1 MSGSPALDVTRDTIL
16 THARALPASPQVLG
30 GLCELLQ
37 DVNTDLDQIADQIR
51 VDSMLS
57 ARVIKMSNS
66 VVFGGGVRV
75 GSVDE
80 AVNRVGF
87 SEVVR
92 LVGAATAAGMV
103 DKALAAYRIDADPFR
118 EAMLAHA
125 LAAEALAGPAGL
137 DGRTAYAGGLLR
149 GIGMMILERVA
160 RNQPANAKPYD
171 PASHPTYRDWE
182 YGRFGVMAVD
192 VTTTVLDDWRF
203 PAELVAAMELHL
215 FTRPA
220 AIEDR
225 LACVLNLAGAIVCQT
240 GRALPGESKHWV
252 CTPEKLAALELDAD
266 QYEMAVAQTE
276 AQFARQRSALY

>member
-1 MSGSPALDVTRDTIL
+1 MSGSPTLDVTRDTIL

-51 VDSMLS
+51 VDSTLS

-87 SEVVR
+87 AEVVR
-92 LVGAATAAGMV
+92 LVGAATAAGLV

-118 EAMLAHA
+118 EAMLVHA

-160 RNQPANAKPYD
+160 RNQAAGATVYD
-171 PASHPTYRDWE
+171 PATHATYRDWE
-182 YGRFGVMAVD
+182 YSRFGVMSVD

-203 PAELVAAMELHL
+203 PPELVGAMELHL

-225 LACVLNLAGAIVCQT
+225 LACVLNLAGAIAVQT
-240 GRALPGESKHWV
+240 GHALPGESRHWV

-266 QYEMAVAQTE
+266 QYEMAVAQTQ
-276 AQFARQRSALY
+276 AQFARQRAALY